1 MVKSAIE
8 STLSVHKA
16 LADETRLHIVYTVAF
31 QGKCGT
37 AECVKDLDLT
47 QPTLSHHIK
56 ILIDA
61 KILLVQKVGTS
72 KKYSLNSEY
81 LDKMGIKIEKKHT
94 GM

>member
-1 MVKSAIE
+1 MDKSAIE

-31 QGKCGT
+31 HGKCGT
-37 AECVKDLDLT
+37 AECVKDLDLS

-61 KILLVQKVGTS
+61 KILLVQKEGTC
-72 KKYSLNSEY
+72 KKYSLNREY
-81 LDKMGIKIEKKHT
+81 LDGLGVKIVKK
-94 GM
+94 